1 MGKFFNVTVPIAI
14 AGDKQDDGAF
24 AAGDLIADWTAFNI
38 PKGGAVLRGV
48 TAVINGKDGASQ
60 AAGDLT
66 ILFANPK
73 SSGDAPGTL
82 GTVHAAALG
91 VNCRRDVVAA
101 LNIDLLSDV
110 VRPSNFN
117 VMTTG
122 GGGGADQIPFIGLE
136 GLPGLSDNG
145 FNTVYLALTTGA
157 GNAALDFS
165 TGVFQAVEDADEL
178 LTIKVDD
185 GTEPTGATANAEKK
199 FDIGDTLTTSTG
211 DYGTIASIDATFADN
226 GQSIT
231 FEALPTEGFVVPED
245 QEWFVKHPIKLVLS
259 FEI

>member
-14 AGDKQDDGAF
+14 AGHKQDDGAF

-60 AAGDLT
+60 TAGDLT

-73 SSGDAPGTL
+73 SSGDAPGSL
-82 GTVHAAALG
+82 GTVHSTAIG

-101 LNIDLLSDV
+101 LNIDSLSDV

-136 GLPGLSDNG
+136 GLPGLSENG
-145 FNTVYLALTTGA
+145 FNTIYLALLTGA
-157 GNAALDFS
+157 SNTALDFS
-165 TGVFQAVEDADEL
+165 TSVFQAVEDADES
-178 LTIKVDD
+178 LTIKVDNAS
-185 GTEPTGATANAEKK
+185 GATANAHKK
-199 FDIGDTLTTSTG
+199 FDIGDTLVSG
-211 DYGTIASIDATFADN
+211 FIEYGVIKSIDSSFAAG

-231 FEALPTEGFVVPED
+231 FESLPVGKLVSENE
-245 QEWFVKHPIKLVLS
+245 EWFVKHPIKLVLT
-259 FEI
+259 FEL

>member
-14 AGDKQDDGAF
+14 AATKQDDGAF

-73 SSGDAPGTL
+73 LSGDAPGTL

-91 VNCRRDVVAA
+91 VNCRKDVVAA
-101 LNIDLLSDV
+101 LNIDSLSDV

-122 GGGGADQIPFIGLE
+122 GGSGADQIPFIGLE
-136 GLPGLSDNG
+136 GLPGLSENG
-145 FNTVYLALTTGA
+145 FNTIYLALLTGA
-157 GNAALDFS
+157 GNTALDFS
-165 TGVFQAVEDADEL
+165 TSVFQAVEDADEL
-178 LTIKVDD
+178 LTIKVDN
-185 GTEPTGATANAEKK
+185 GAGATAGVEKK
-199 FDIGDTLTTSTG
+199 FDVGDTLVSG
-211 DYGTIASIDATFADN
+211 AFEYGVIKSIDSSFAAG

-231 FEALPTEGFVVPED
+231 FESLPESGLVVPEND
-245 QEWFVKHPIKLVLS
+245 EWFIKHPIKLVLN
-259 FEI
+259 FEV